1 MRLSQR
7 LLSVANETLYETLAD
22 IGTDHAFVPIYLI
35 NEGKIKK
42 ALACDVSKGSLEKA
56 RINIEQTGL
65 EKQISARLSDG
76 LKAIKPH
83 EAETVILA
91 GMGGMLIND
100 ILNQSPLVLET
111 VKQLILQPQ
120 KDLPQVRKCI
130 HTLGFKIVNEIMLF
144 EAGVYYN
151 ILNCHRGSEI
161 PYSEREYLFGKIL
174 IERKD
179 KVLKEY
185 LQFSLKKLRSIKQ
198 KINPETLNAKN
209 RLDNA
214 DREISE
220 ISEVL
225 ECL

>member
-7 LLSVANETLYETLAD
+7 LLSVANETQYKTIAD

-35 NEGKIKK
+35 KEGKINK

-56 RINIEQTGL
+56 KINIEQNRLDEHIIT
-65 EKQISARLSDG
+65 RLSDG
-76 LKAIKPH
+76 LKAIKPN

-100 ILNQSPLVLET
+100 ILKESPAVLDT

-120 KDLPQVRKCI
+120 KDVPPVRKCI
-130 HTLGFKIVNEIMLF
+130 HSLGFSIVNEIMLF

-151 ILNCHRGSEI
+151 IINCHKGSEA
-161 PYSEREYLFGKIL
+161 PYSEKEYLFGKIL
-174 IERKD
+174 LERKD
-179 KVLKEY
+179 AILKEY
-185 LQFSLKKLRSIKQ
+185 LQFNLEKLRALKQ
-198 KINPETLNAKN
+198 KISPETIAAIN
-209 RLDNA
+209 RLNSA
-214 DREISE
+214 DEEILQ